1 MVLHSAC
8 VDMFVLWRA
17 LHSCL
22 LWWVGIVRINV
33 QCSTHSEPHEQEHDM
48 EYYTDR
54 MIPYK
59 NFTGPHDWTEL
70 LEVVQWVKMLMALL
84 SALGSASIIA
94 CMMSERRSGTSKVLL
109 SVSDLLLAL
118 CWLLGGTLASL
129 RCLSWYHLHTA
140 QQVVCMASFFYTL
153 NYVWSVY
160 NGLRLRFSC
169 GPHHHP
175 GQFSKQGIWAANLMP
190 LLCGV
195 VPVLLMAPVFI
206 QGSVNQCGANCSN
219 SYRCPLM
226 LPIAARQPIRA
237 CLVLRG
243 YCGTI
248 FLATFLFTLVSMMV
262 LMGKARRVYRRVVMS
277 HGYLGS
283 QQQASFRS
291 LDFRILAYPL
301 VFALCWG
308 PVACLVLMRVLMSSE
323 DMCVAAVILY
333 IAQAFTSPSQGILHC
348 VLLACTR
355 VWHAGQP
362 LAWRHADTQT
372 PLLRAQKTKKSYH
385 T

>member
-1 MVLHSAC
+1 MDH
-8 VDMFVLWRA
+8 
-17 LHSCL
+17 
-22 LWWVGIVRINV
+22 
-33 QCSTHSEPHEQEHDM
+33 
-48 EYYTDR
+48 YTDG
-54 MIPYK
+54 MLPYK
-59 NFTGPHDWTEL
+59 NFTGPHDWTRL
-70 LEVVQWVKMLMALL
+70 LEVVQWVKILMALL

-94 CMMSERRSGTSKVLL
+94 CMMSQQRSRTSELRPLVLL

-118 CWLLGGTLASL
+118 CWLLEGTLASL

-140 QQVVCMASFFYTL
+140 QQAVCMASFFYTL

-160 NGLRLRFSC
+160 DGLRLRFSC
-169 GPHHHP
+169 GPQHHP
-175 GQFSKQGIWAANLMP
+175 GQFSKQVIRAANLTA

-226 LPIAARQPIRA
+226 LPIPAWQPIRA

-243 YCGTI
+243 YCGAI
-248 FLATFLFTLVSMMV
+248 FLATFFLTLVSMLV

-277 HGYLGS
+277 HGYLGN
-283 QQQASFRS
+283 QQRASFRS
-291 LDFRILAYPL
+291 LDFRILAYSF

-308 PVACLVLMRVLMSSE
+308 PVACFVLMRVLVSSG
-323 DMCVAAVILY
+323 DMDMAAVILH
-333 IAQAFTSPSQGILHC
+333 ITQAFTSPSQGVLHC
-348 VLLACTR
+348 MLLACTR
-355 VWHAGQP
+355 VWHTGRP
-362 LAWRHADTQT
+362 LAWRHANTQT
-372 PLLRAQKTKKSYH
+372 PLLRGQKKRSYH